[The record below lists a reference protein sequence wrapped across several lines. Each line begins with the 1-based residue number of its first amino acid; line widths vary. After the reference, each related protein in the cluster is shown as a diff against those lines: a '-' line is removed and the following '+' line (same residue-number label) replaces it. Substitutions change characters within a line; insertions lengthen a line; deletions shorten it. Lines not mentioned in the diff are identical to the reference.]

1 MSAVSWI
8 LNLWPGLPQLWQR
21 GTWQSLLVAV
31 AFSALL
37 NGAMLES
44 FAGGWDRSGWLPVAL
59 WTAVGLAVVG
69 HWLWRAFDT
78 SPLAGDG
85 SNDSARELLRLAQTE
100 YLRGHWFQ
108 AEKLAGEIL
117 AADADD
123 PEARL
128 LLIAALRRSGRR
140 EAAQTELA
148 RLGNCPGAELWRIE
162 INQERKQLE
171 KQVAAENSHDPP
183 DTLPFRPKAA

>member
-37 NGAMLES
+37 NGALLES
-44 FAGGWDRSGWLPVAL
+44 FAGGMDRSGWLAVAL
-59 WTAVGLAVVG
+59 WTAVGLAVIG
-69 HWLWRAFDT
+69 QWLWRAFDT
-78 SPLAGDG
+78 SPLAEDD

-128 LLIAALRRSGRR
+128 LLIATLRRSGRR

-148 RLGNCPGAELWRIE
+148 RLGSCPGAELWRIE
-162 INQERKQLE
+162 IHQEQKQLE
-171 KQVAAENSHDPP
+171 NHIEAESGRDQP
-183 DTLPFRPKAA
+183 DTLPFQPKAA